1 MVNAVIG
8 QKKGMRQ
15 VWTKLGVRYPVTE
28 VVMKGNVVVRSIA
41 KVDDTNVTERV
52 QIAFGDKKIK
62 NVPQPT
68 AKQLEK
74 AGILP
79 GKRVFKEVE
88 TQIELKPGQ
97 EIKVEDVF
105 EVGDVVKITGTSKGK
120 GFAGV
125 VKRWGFKGGPRTH
138 GQSDR
143 QRAPGSIGQG
153 TTPGRVYKNKKM
165 PGHSGVQSKTL
176 LTAVILA
183 IDTDKQSVWIKGSL
197 PGSYN
202 GFLTLYKGTDQNLIE
217 LNEASLTQL
226 LNIKSQSVS
235 AEEEKSEE
243 VTTEKAEEAKTESV
257 GETTQSTPKEDAPAK
272 AEEAQA

>member
-28 VVMKGNVVVRSIA
+28 VVMKGNVVVRSIGQA
-41 KVDDTNVTERV
+41 DDTNDTKRF

-68 AKQLEK
+68 AKQLEQ

-79 GKRVFKEVE
+79 GKRIFKEVE
-88 TQIELKPGQ
+88 TQVELKPGQ

-105 EVGDVVKITGTSKGK
+105 EVGDVIKVTGTSKGK

-165 PGHSGVQSKTL
+165 PGHMGVQSKTL

-183 IDTDKQSVWIKGSL
+183 IDPEKQTIWIKGSL

-217 LNEASLTQL
+217 LNETSLSQL
-226 LNIKSQSVS
+226 LDIKPQSAP
-235 AEEEKSEE
+235 AEEEN
-243 VTTEKAEEAKTESV
+243 AEEAPAENVEEAPAEIVEEATE
-257 GETTQSTPKEDAPAK
+257 STPKEDAPAK

>member
-28 VVMKGNVVVRSIA
+28 VVMKGNVVVRSIGQA
-41 KVDDTNVTERV
+41 VDTNDTKRF

-68 AKQLEK
+68 AKQLEQ

-79 GKRVFKEVE
+79 GKRIFKEVE
-88 TQIELKPGQ
+88 TQVELKPGQ

-105 EVGDVVKITGTSKGK
+105 EVGDVIKVTGTSKGK

-165 PGHSGVQSKTL
+165 PGHMGVQSKTL

-183 IDTDKQSVWIKGSL
+183 IDPEKQTIWIKGSL

-217 LNEASLTQL
+217 LNETSLSQL
-226 LNIKSQSVS
+226 LDIKPQSVP
-235 AEEEKSEE
+235 AEEEN
-243 VTTEKAEEAKTESV
+243 AEEAPAENVEEAPAEIVEEATE
-257 GETTQSTPKEDAPAK
+257 STPKEDAPAK